1 MTAGESGPG
10 THPTPLERQEQIE
23 ELRQVVQAY
32 SFLFLRPA
40 DALMV
45 WELDGTVRN
54 ANEAAC
60 MLTGLD
66 RGKLLGFPC
75 MELFPSFLR
84 PALTDILVRAEVE
97 PDGTILADLI
107 TSLWR
112 KSPGEG
118 VPVMLR
124 VSPITRPEG
133 RKLFCIL
140 HDLRDLTELKAQQ
153 EAAAAARAAELQSK
167 PANPPAEAVAT
178 PKAVSEPQP
187 EEEEKI
193 PIDELK
199 ARADSMRREYTT
211 SADMSIRS
219 GGKVKQLSLPYY
231 SVPNGASVKENLLDL
246 EQFVAIH
253 RAVINGALKMTEK
266 LYKPEDKSTRLAIL
280 RKAHKF
286 LLSLYSN
293 ARAIISPGGNSKLL
307 PYAGEQINE
316 SLIFDLEVLLSMQ
329 EWESAADLESFNEI
343 MNARLE
349 WPLKEILATESGRRK
364 YLESIVFA

>member
-1 MTAGESGPG
+1 MTAGESGFG
-10 THPTPLERQEQIE
+10 TQPTSRERQEQIE
-23 ELRQVVQAY
+23 ELRQVVKAY

-66 RGKLLGFPC
+66 RDKLVGFSC

-84 PALTDILVRAEVE
+84 PALTDILVRADVE
-97 PDGTILADLI
+97 PDGTILADLV

-124 VSPITRPEG
+124 VSPITRPDG
-133 RKLFCIL
+133 RKLFSIL

-153 EAAAAARAAELQSK
+153 EAAAAAREAASVGSNPQMQ
-167 PANPPAEAVAT
+167 PAPPKQDE
-178 PKAVSEPQP
+178 KEEPADVD
-187 EEEEKI
+187 EKI
-193 PIDELK
+193 SLDELE
-199 ARADSMRREYTT
+199 ARANSMRREYTT

-219 GGKVKQLSLPYY
+219 GGEVKQLSLPYY
-231 SVPNGASVKENLLDL
+231 SVPNGQSVKENLLDL

-266 LYKPEDKSTRLAIL
+266 LYKPEDKSKRLAIL

-286 LLSLYSN
+286 LLSLYRN
-293 ARAIISPGGNSKLL
+293 ARAIISPGDNSRLL

-316 SLIFDLEVLLSMQ
+316 HLINDLEVLLSMQ

-343 MNARLE
+343 INARLE
-349 WPLKEILATESGRRK
+349 WPLKEILATESGKRK
-364 YLESIVFA
+364 YLESIVLS